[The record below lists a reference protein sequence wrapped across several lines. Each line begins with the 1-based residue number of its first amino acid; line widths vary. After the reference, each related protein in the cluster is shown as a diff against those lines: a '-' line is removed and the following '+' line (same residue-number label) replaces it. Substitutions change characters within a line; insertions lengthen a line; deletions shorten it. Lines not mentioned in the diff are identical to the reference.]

1 MKFRPL
7 ILKFT
12 AIFLLLVFLQKTGA
26 ALFVHNLFHQS
37 VVAATEKQSNPSAEL
52 SYACSCIDDFHLPFE
67 PASVIVYAAPF
78 IEHQSFSA
86 TFAAQVFVTAVSYS
100 SLRGPPA
107 SQA

>member
-1 MKFRPL
+1 MKFRSF

-26 ALFVHNLFHQS
+26 ALFVHNLFHQQ
-37 VVAATEKQSNPSAEL
+37 VAATTEKQRSQSAEL

-67 PASVIVYAAPF
+67 PASVFVYAAPF
-78 IEHQSFSA
+78 IEHHSFSV
-86 TFAAQVFVTAVSYS
+86 TFTEQVFVTAFSYS

-107 SQA
+107 LLA